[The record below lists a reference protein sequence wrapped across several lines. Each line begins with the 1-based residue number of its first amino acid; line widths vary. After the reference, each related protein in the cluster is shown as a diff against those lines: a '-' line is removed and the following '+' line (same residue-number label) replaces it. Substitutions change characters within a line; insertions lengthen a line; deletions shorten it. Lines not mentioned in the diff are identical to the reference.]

1 MMKKLAELTIKK
13 SADWNN
19 EVIKALEK
27 EGFEIILVRDGMIE
41 DEYII
46 AQKINDVK

>member
-27 EGFEIILVRDGMIE
+27 EQKDKKSYCAKLE
-41 DEYII
+41 DNAIC
-46 AQKINDVK
+46 